1 MVPWWRDEHGRVS
14 KLNSIELDKIIL
26 PNCKE
31 TRTNSI
37 KLRFIEF
44 SRTSLTGLSVLLRDA
59 KSIFTLTL
67 MNPGGIGFEYVR
79 DLHSDLSSAM
89 ARHSLELAGS
99 PLQFRALFNVR
110 PDVISGHP
118 EMKIYNLLM
127 SYINLKCMGLMWA
140 IPE

>member
-1 MVPWWRDEHGRVS
+1 MNDEFFR
-14 KLNSIELDKIIL
+14 K
-26 PNCKE
+26 
-31 TRTNSI
+31 
-37 KLRFIEF
+37 
-44 SRTSLTGLSVLLRDA
+44 SLTGLSVLLRDA